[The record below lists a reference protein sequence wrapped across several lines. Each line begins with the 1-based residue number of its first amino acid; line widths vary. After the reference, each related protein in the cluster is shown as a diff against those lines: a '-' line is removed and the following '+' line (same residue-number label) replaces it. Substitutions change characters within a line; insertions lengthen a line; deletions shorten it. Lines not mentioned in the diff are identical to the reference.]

1 MNEMKI
7 FNNTEFG
14 EMGVLVI
21 GGKEYFPATECAGV
35 LEYANP
41 HKAIINH
48 CRWVTKREVPH
59 PQNPGKNIE
68 KNFITEG
75 DLYRLILGASSQSKN
90 PKVKEKAERFERW
103 IFDEVL
109 PDIRKHGVY
118 MADKLLDDILKNP
131 DLGIKIFTE
140 YKAAKAKA
148 KELEL
153 ENAKNRQM
161 IGELKPKASY
171 YDLILQNKSV
181 VPITVIAKDYG
192 MSGRALN
199 KLLHDLGVQY
209 KMHGTWLLYQNYAD
223 MGYTQS
229 KTHAID
235 ADRNKMHTYWTQKGR
250 LFLYD
255 LLKNERNLLPLVE
268 RQESA

>member
-1 MNEMKI
+1 MNELQIIDERELFGKHFRVYGTPEEPLFLAKDVANWIEHSNPTSMLSGVDEDEKCVI
-7 FNNTEFG
+7 TTPTKDCLEGMQINTQYTFLTEDG
-14 EMGVLVI
+14 LYEVLM
-21 GGKEYFPATECAGV
+21 
-35 LEYANP
+35 
-41 HKAIINH
+41 
-48 CRWVTKREVPH
+48 
-59 PQNPGKNIE
+59 
-68 KNFITEG
+68 
-75 DLYRLILGASSQSKN
+75 QSRKQAAKKFKK
-90 PKVKEKAERFERW
+90 KVKQILK
-103 IFDEVL
+103 
-109 PDIRKHGVY
+109 DIRKHGFY
-118 MADKLLDDILKNP
+118 MHEQLIDVFLNNPDNGIKLL
-131 DLGIKIFTE
+131 TE
-140 YKAAKAKA
+140 YKEVKAKA

-199 KLLHDLGVQY
+199 KLLHELGVQY
-209 KMHGTWLLYQNYAD
+209 KMHGTWLLYQHYAEL
-223 MGYTQS
+223 GYTQS

-235 ADRNKMHTYWTQKGR
+235 ADRNRMHTYWTQKGR

-255 LLKNERNLLPLVE
+255 LLKNERNILPLVE